1 MANETKPLFRP
12 GAEVTAL
19 TTAAVTGKR
28 FVGVSATR
36 DTVTGLVKVAH
47 ATGGTKP
54 FGVAAADIASGKP
67 GLVQRGGILF
77 VTAGG
82 AITAGAAIE
91 VDNVGRAVTRS
102 TGVAVGVALETVAG
116 AGLDVLV
123 SLSIGV

>member
-1 MANETKPLFRP
+1 MANETRPLFRP
-12 GAEVTAL
+12 GAEVTVQ
-19 TTAAVTGKR
+19 TTTAVTGKR

-36 DTVTGLVKVAH
+36 DTVTGLVQVA
-47 ATGGTKP
+47 APAAGSAP
-54 FGVAAADIASGKP
+54 FGVAAADIASNTI

>member
-47 ATGGTKP
+47 ATGATKP

-77 VTAGG
+77 VTSGG
-82 AITAGAAIE
+82 AINAGAEIE
-91 VDNVGRAVTRS
+91 VGANGKAVTKAS
-102 TGVAVGVALETVAG
+102 GVSVGVALETVG
-116 AGLDVLV
+116 ATDLDVLV
-123 SLSIGV
+123 ALDI